1 MKILCTLLILTGMS
15 IMTFAA
21 EIKLVDSNASQQTK
35 SLFEYL
41 KNESGKG
48 VLFGHENVPF
58 QGLTI
63 DPNKKNQSDVY
74 NSVGDYPAIYGFDF
88 VEFNKEKTLDELKG
102 YIEDA
107 YNLGAILSL
116 SDHMPNFTTGGN
128 YSDTTKTVRN
138 ILPGGKDF
146 EKFKKHLDQTAEFAK
161 SLKTKDGKDIPII
174 YRPFHENHGSWFWWG
189 AAFCSKAEYTA
200 LWRYTVDY
208 LKSKGVNNFIYAYSP
223 SGGFNGS
230 EKEYLKRYPG
240 DNYVDILGFDSYDSN
255 PTGDWDKLM
264 IADCKMLV
272 NLAEKKNKIPVIA
285 ETGVTGG
292 IKLKDNPNKEWYS
305 KRMMD
310 IIMHDKTTQKIVY
323 FLVWRNGLETHFWVP
338 FKNHPKYGDHEMLKD
353 FQAFYQNPYSV
364 FLKDLKGVYDYKD
377 IKTLPSE
384 NYIYLMNPLNRDS
397 ISKNQSVI
405 VRTDINP
412 SSVKSVIFYD
422 GKNKINLN
430 RDGEFYKGTWNVQP
444 KNKPEFKNLK
454 VVLTDKKGHEISEN
468 IEVRV
473 VNKLKTGEGQIDNFE
488 SYFDNEDLNDTY
500 TRNSSG
506 NKLEISLLK
515 EKNNTALKYSY
526 TLGYPKYAGINRAI
540 DSNNNWSKYK
550 AIQFDLQHSDQ
561 PIELTIQIKASGI
574 PWETYIN
581 LDKNTPDPLI
591 LNFTDFKLPPWKQGD
606 YKMDLSDVSE
616 FSIYVGVKEKLTK
629 NIKGTLIIDNIKLVQ
644 K

>member
-1 MKILCTLLILTGMS
+1 MKILCILLILTGM
-15 IMTFAA
+15 TVVTLAT

-48 VLFGHENVPF
+48 VLFGHENTSF

-63 DPNKKNQSDVY
+63 NHNKKNQSDVY

-107 YNLGAILSL
+107 YNLGAIVSL

-146 EKFKKHLDQTAEFAK
+146 KKYRKHLDQTAAFAK
-161 SLKTKDGKDIPII
+161 SLKTKDDKDIPII

-189 AAFCSKAEYTA
+189 AAFCSKSEYIA

-208 LKSKGVNNFIYAYSP
+208 LKSEGVNNFIYAYSP

-240 DNYVDILGFDSYDSN
+240 DNYVDILGFDSYDSDTN
-255 PTGDWDKLM
+255 GNWDKLM
-264 IADCKMLV
+264 IVDCQMLV

-285 ETGVTGG
+285 ETGVSGG
-292 IKLKDNPNKEWYS
+292 LKLKENPNKEWYS
-305 KRMMD
+305 KRMMN
-310 IIMHDKTTQKIVY
+310 IIMHNKTTQKIVY
-323 FLVWRNGLETHFWVP
+323 YLVWRNGLETHFWVP

-353 FQAFYQNPYSV
+353 FQAFYKNPYSV
-364 FLKDLKGVYDYKD
+364 FLKDLKGVYDYKE
-377 IKTLPSE
+377 IKTLPGE

-397 ISKNQSVI
+397 VSKNQTI
-405 VRTDINP
+405 IARTDIK
-412 SSVKSVIFYD
+412 SSDVKLVVFYD
-422 GKNKINLN
+422 GKSKISLEKKGN
-430 RDGEFYKGTWNVQP
+430 FYIGKWNVKP
-444 KNKPEFKNLK
+444 KDKPEFKDIK
-454 VVLTDKKGHEISEN
+454 IVLTDKKGNKLSEK

-473 VNKLKTGEGQIDNFE
+473 IKKPKTEENQIDNFE
-488 SYFDNEDLNDTY
+488 SYIDNEHLNDTY
-500 TRNSSG
+500 TPNSSG
-506 NKLEISLLK
+506 NKVVVSLLK
-515 EKNNTALKYSY
+515 EKNNTALKYDY
-526 TLGYPKYAGINRAI
+526 TLGYPKYAGINSAI

-550 AIQFDLQHSDQ
+550 AIQLNLRHNSDQ
-561 PIELTIQIKASGI
+561 PVELTIQIKASGI
-574 PWETYIN
+574 PWEIHIN
-581 LDKNTPDPLI
+581 LDKNTPDFLI
-591 LNFTDFKLPPWKQGD
+591 LNFTDFQLPPWKQGD

-616 FSIYVGVKEKLTK
+616 FSIYVGVKEKPVK
-629 NIKGTLIIDNIKLVQ
+629 GINGTLIIDNINLF
-644 K
+644 